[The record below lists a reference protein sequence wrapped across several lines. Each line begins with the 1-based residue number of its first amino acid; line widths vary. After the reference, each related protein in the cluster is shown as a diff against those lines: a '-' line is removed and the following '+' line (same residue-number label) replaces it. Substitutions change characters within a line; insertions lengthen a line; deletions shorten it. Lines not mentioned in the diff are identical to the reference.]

1 MFFDFICLHFPEAK
15 VLEVTKHI
23 GGKIDE
29 AKEFL
34 EKRKRTS
41 IWSYK
46 ELAQINSLFL
56 PMMKLL
62 HLIG

>member
-23 GGKIDE
+23 GGKIDN

-46 ELAQINSLFL
+46 ELA
-56 PMMKLL
+56 
-62 HLIG
+62 